1 MYFII
6 KLFPEITI
14 KSPPVRKRFIKHLR
28 ENLRGLIKPIDERI
42 VVTREWDKIEVR
54 ADISAEEAAPLIPQV
69 SVVLSNTPG
78 IANFAL
84 VRPFP
89 LGDLDDIYQKTQSIW
104 GEALAGKT
112 FCVRAK
118 RAGNATHDFTSSE
131 VERYVGG
138 GLNVHTEAAGVK
150 LKNPDITVK
159 LEITQ
164 DELFV
169 VETLKQ
175 GLGGYPLGSQDP
187 VLSLISGGFDSTVSS
202 YMMMKRGMRTHFC
215 FFNLGGRAHE
225 VAVKEVAYY
234 LWSKYGAS
242 HRVMFVTVPFE
253 DVVGEILQQVD
264 NSQMGVILKRM
275 MLRAADKVAEEMDLQ
290 ALVTGEA
297 IAQVSSQTLTNLKVI
312 DSVTDTLVL
321 RPLVVMDKTDI
332 IKLSRQIGTEEFCA
346 NIPEYCGV
354 ISRKPT
360 TRARMEKVEREEAR
374 FNFDVLDKAVADR
387 RMVRIDQVVNDLD
400 EEVQVDVSANVA
412 GNQVVIDVRHPDEEE
427 LKPLRLT
434 ADQVEGELAEC
445 EVLKIPFYSLS
456 GEFGKLDQDKEYL
469 LYCEKGVMSQLH
481 AAHMKDAG
489 TKNIGVFRP
498 EK

>member
-14 KSPPVRKRFIKHLR
+14 KSAPVRKRFIKQLR

-54 ADISAEEAAPLIPQV
+54 AEISTEEAAPLIPQV
-69 SVVLSNTPG
+69 SVVLANTPG

-89 LGDLDDIYQKTQSIW
+89 LGDLDDIHQKTQSIW

-112 FCVRAK
+112 FCVRVK
-118 RAGNATHDFTSSE
+118 RAGNATHDFTSTE

-138 GLNVHTEAAGVK
+138 GLNIHTEAAGVK

-159 LEITQ
+159 LEISQ

-169 VETLKQ
+169 VEQLTP
-175 GLGGYPLGSQDP
+175 GLGGFPLGSQDP

-234 LWSKYGAS
+234 LWNKYGAS

-253 DVVGEILQQVD
+253 DVVGEILQRVD

-275 MLRAADKVAEEMDLQ
+275 MLRAAEKVAEEMDLQ

-312 DSVTDTLVL
+312 DSVTDALVL

-332 IKLSRQIGTEEFCA
+332 IKTSREIGTEEFCA
-346 NIPEYCGV
+346 SIPEYCGV

-360 TRARMEKVEREEAR
+360 TRARMEKIEREEAR
-374 FNFDVLDKAVADR
+374 FNFEVLDKAVTDR
-387 RMVRIDQVVNDLD
+387 RMVRIDEVMNDLG
-400 EEVQVDVSANVA
+400 EEAQVDVAVTV
-412 GNQVVIDVRHPDEEE
+412 GDNQVVIDVRHPDEEE
-427 LKPLRLT
+427 LKPLKL
-434 ADQVEGELAEC
+434 DGELAGV
-445 EVLKIPFYSLS
+445 EVLKIPFYALS
-456 GEFGKLDQDKEYL
+456 GQFGKLDQDKEYL